1 MCVYVCACAYRVWW
15 WGAGDTDP
23 GVGQL
28 GSEAG
33 CQLSL
38 PMKSTAEPDVTLNS
52 WPFWELIYL
61 EKMEILSHTTL
72 KPSDPLWLRKQE
84 VA

>member
-1 MCVYVCACAYRVWW
+1 
-15 WGAGDTDP
+15 
-23 GVGQL
+23 
-28 GSEAG
+28 
-33 CQLSL
+33 
-38 PMKSTAEPDVTLNS
+38 MKSTAEPDVTLNS